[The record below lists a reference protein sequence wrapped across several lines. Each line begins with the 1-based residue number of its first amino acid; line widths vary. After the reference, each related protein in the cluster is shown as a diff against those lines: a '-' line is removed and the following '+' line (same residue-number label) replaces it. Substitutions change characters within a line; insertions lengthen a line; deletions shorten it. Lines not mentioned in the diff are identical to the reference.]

1 MAKRIKPR
9 DKRVKA
15 QTRQRDRVKRRTRQ
29 VCQVMAAL
37 GLRDEFQ
44 KLGEPVHQIFR
55 RIRLPAPSILV
66 GGSAQS
72 APETKPIVIQTQRL
86 LDRTTFKLESN
97 GTTLSFTDFI
107 SYGLAWWLRFSR
119 FEFPEVGY
127 EDLDRF
133 ITLLGERT
141 QQHIYGEVLNALSVM
156 VGRLEETIS
165 DYSRLDKRLFY
176 IEPVWEVPAGKLWTV
191 RFALEC
197 HTATPKMEW
206 VEGVRKPLY
215 RCGSSFGMHLD
226 WVSWSPEV
234 FGVRNVDR
242 RVPVYVDRHT
252 LNRFRERMVVDPL
265 DDTIEDYIWQSLR
278 EPVVVQQDGDTLLV
292 ECRVFDYKVGYFVVK
307 VLGDKAVTMTF
318 LFLTMDGT
326 PEGNLLRRRLGINRH
341 DKRYTEVDSLR
352 TFLRSDIR
360 HDPGLVR
367 VFTESGCGDLFA
379 LAPGAKLDKSLR
391 GTADDIRHYLG
402 GKLSRLLTRIQQTP
416 PVISNDPDEDDSE
429 PSFESL
435 KDSSLESSAACSA
448 IADAEP
454 SAAADAECRTVAE
467 GSLESP
473 MDMEMPLSELPLEIA
488 ELSEPAHRATT

>member
-1 MAKRIKPR
+1 MAKRTKPR
-9 DKRVKA
+9 DKRAKA
-15 QTRQRDRVKRRTRQ
+15 QSRHRERVKRRTRQ
-29 VCQVMAAL
+29 VGQMLTAL
-37 GLRDEFQ
+37 ELRDEYQ
-44 KLGEPVHQIFR
+44 KLAEPVQLFFR
-55 RIRLPAPSILV
+55 RTRLPAPGVVV
-66 GGSAQS
+66 GKSAQS
-72 APETKPIVIQTQRL
+72 APEAKAIVVQSQRL
-86 LDRTTFKLESN
+86 LDRASFKMECN
-97 GTTLSFTDFI
+97 GVTLSFADYV

-119 FEFPEVGY
+119 SKFPAVGNKQV
-127 EDLDRF
+127 DRF
-133 ITLLGERT
+133 VSLMSERT
-141 QQHIYGEVLNALSVM
+141 ETHVYDEMLNALSV
-156 VGRLEETIS
+156 VVRQLEEKIS

-176 IEPVWEVPAGKLWTV
+176 IEPVWDIPAGGMWTV
-191 RFALEC
+191 RFTLEC
-197 HTATPKMEW
+197 HTASPRMEW
-206 VEGVRKPLY
+206 VDGVRKPLY
-215 RCGSSFGMHLD
+215 RCGSSYGMHLE
-226 WVSWSPEV
+226 WITWSPEV

-252 LNRFRERMVVDPL
+252 LNRFRERMLVDPL
-265 DDTIEDYIWQSLR
+265 DETIEDYIWQSLR
-278 EPVVVQQDGDTLLV
+278 DPVVARQDGDTLLV

-307 VLGDKAVTMTF
+307 VMGDKAVTLTF

-341 DKRYTEVDSLR
+341 DKRYTEIDSLR

-367 VFTESGCGDLFA
+367 VFTECGCGDLFA

-416 PVISNDPDEDDSE
+416 PVISNDSDEDDSE

-435 KDSSLESSAACSA
+435 KDSSLESSAACST

-467 GSLESP
+467 VSLESP